1 MVRHSC
7 RRGDRTE
14 QRRNCAKALPTRS
27 PTTGPDEDCL
37 ASTAVEAADG
47 CVRMVLM
54 GKADQLMHNRAKA
67 IRLIGIANELL
78 AMAREIEMGELPAD
92 AYPNI
97 EAAAIAGKA
106 QAAPASQDHP
116 IWVELARQ
124 TYEDRRRRAKIFHSE
139 DLFGE
144 PAWDILLDLFIAA
157 KERRR
162 VSVTS
167 ACIGSAVPSTTALRW
182 ITILEKNGLLVRE
195 ADPGDARRVYVKLS
209 ASGYAAMLEYFASA
223 SRSVVLLDENASK
236 SRAMR

>member
-1 MVRHSC
+1 MEN
-7 RRGDRTE
+7 T
-14 QRRNCAKALPTRS
+14 
-27 PTTGPDEDCL
+27 
-37 ASTAVEAADG
+37 
-47 CVRMVLM
+47 
-54 GKADQLMHNRAKA
+54 DQLMRNRAKA

-78 AMAREIEMGELPAD
+78 AMARELEIGESPSAIL
-92 AYPNI
+92 
-97 EAAAIAGKA
+97 ESLAAAGEIRDGGR
-106 QAAPASQDHP
+106 AAASQDHP

-124 TYEDRRRRAKIFHSE
+124 SYDDRRRRTKIFRSE

-182 ITILEKNGLLVRE
+182 IAILEKQGLLVRE

-209 ASGYAAMLEYFASA
+209 ARGYAAMLEYFASA
-223 SRSVVLLDENASK
+223 SRSVVLLDES
-236 SRAMR
+236 SRDVVAAR

>member
-1 MVRHSC
+1 MDVTAAKC
-7 RRGDRTE
+7 F
-14 QRRNCAKALPTRS
+14 AKALRLG
-27 PTTGPDEDCL
+27 TGRHEFMEN
-37 ASTAVEAADG
+37 T
-47 CVRMVLM
+47 
-54 GKADQLMHNRAKA
+54 DQLMRNRAKA

-78 AMAREIEMGELPAD
+78 AMARELEIGESPSAWRKPLTNEDEQPAGD
-92 AYPNI
+92 RAT
-97 EAAAIAGKA
+97 
-106 QAAPASQDHP
+106 ASQDHP

-124 TYEDRRRRAKIFHSE
+124 TYEDRRRRIKIFRSD

-182 ITILEKNGLLVRE
+182 IALLEKQGLLVRE

-209 ASGYAAMLEYFASA
+209 ARGYDAMLEYFASS
-223 SRSVVLLDENASK
+223 SRAVVRLDEAQPATLARLISHQ
-236 SRAMR
+236 

>member
-1 MVRHSC
+1 MVN
-7 RRGDRTE
+7 TN
-14 QRRNCAKALPTRS
+14 QIMRS
-27 PTTGPDEDCL
+27 
-37 ASTAVEAADG
+37 
-47 CVRMVLM
+47 
-54 GKADQLMHNRAKA
+54 RAKA

-78 AMAREIEMGELPAD
+78 AMARELEIGESPTAVLNALTSAD
-92 AYPNI
+92 TPRG
-97 EAAAIAGKA
+97 AGRT
-106 QAAPASQDHP
+106 PTGQDHP

-124 TYEDRRRRAKIFHSE
+124 TYDDRRRRTKIFRSE

-182 ITILEKNGLLVRE
+182 ITILERQGLLMRE

-209 ASGYAAMLEYFASA
+209 AHGYTAMLEYFASA
-223 SRSVVLLDENASK
+223 SRSIVLLDDAPIESVAA
-236 SRAMR
+236 R

>member
-1 MVRHSC
+1 M
-7 RRGDRTE
+7 DNT
-14 QRRNCAKALPTRS
+14 
-27 PTTGPDEDCL
+27 
-37 ASTAVEAADG
+37 
-47 CVRMVLM
+47 
-54 GKADQLMHNRAKA
+54 DQLMRNRAKA

-78 AMAREIEMGELPAD
+78 AMARELEIGESATSLLKSLTGGERETARST
-92 AYPNI
+92 AT
-97 EAAAIAGKA
+97 
-106 QAAPASQDHP
+106 QDHP

-124 TYEDRRRRAKIFHSE
+124 TYDDRRRRTKIFHSE

-182 ITILEKNGLLVRE
+182 ITILERQGLLVRE

-209 ASGYAAMLEYFASA
+209 ARGYAAMLEYFASA
-223 SRSVVLLDENASK
+223 SRSVVLLDDAPVQTVMA
-236 SRAMR
+236 R

>member
-1 MVRHSC
+1 MFMNKGSNTCEQHRASSDYDAAIYFSGKHWRHCFMEKS
-7 RRGDRTE
+7 D
-14 QRRNCAKALPTRS
+14 Q
-27 PTTGPDEDCL
+27 
-37 ASTAVEAADG
+37 ST
-47 CVRMVLM
+47 C
-54 GKADQLMHNRAKA
+54 NRAKA

-78 AMAREIEMGELPAD
+78 AMARELEIGSSVATHLADIGIPLEARESGRTPA
-92 AYPNI
+92 
-97 EAAAIAGKA
+97 G
-106 QAAPASQDHP
+106 QDHP

-124 TYEDRRRRAKIFHSE
+124 TYEDRRRRTKIFQSE

-182 ITILEKNGLLVRE
+182 IAILEKQSLLVRE

-209 ASGYAAMLEYFASA
+209 ARGYAAMLEYFASA
-223 SRSVVLLDENASK
+223 SRSVVLLDAP
-236 SRAMR
+236 RPGVLAAR

>member
-1 MVRHSC
+1 MEK
-7 RRGDRTE
+7 T
-14 QRRNCAKALPTRS
+14 
-27 PTTGPDEDCL
+27 
-37 ASTAVEAADG
+37 
-47 CVRMVLM
+47 
-54 GKADQLMHNRAKA
+54 DQLMRNRAKA

-78 AMAREIEMGELPAD
+78 AMARELEIGTSASAD
-92 AYPNI
+92 ILDIGIPMESRETPKTAT
-97 EAAAIAGKA
+97 
-106 QAAPASQDHP
+106 SQDHP
-116 IWVELARQ
+116 VWVELARQ
-124 TYEDRRRRAKIFHSE
+124 TYEDRRRRTKIFQSE

-209 ASGYAAMLEYFASA
+209 AKGYAAMLEYFASA
-223 SRSVVLLDENASK
+223 SRSVVLLDDPRPGILAA
-236 SRAMR
+236 R